1 MLKFK
6 EYLAEMFLLEGK
18 IDDLKTQNPSL
29 HHEIDAYADADPS
42 PTKKFV
48 PWLVSQHKRGNVTP
62 DHPDL
67 HQVLGN
73 YDKYKNIHG
82 IKDHSSKTFQEVRST
97 IMPLIGTG
105 STKTEIADQ
114 GHVKIHDSGDIQ
126 AYHVANKEAS
136 QKFYGG
142 GPEAGPT
149 NTNWCVS
156 ARSEGCLYETPR
168 YGKMYTIHVKG
179 DPDSPYAVHP
189 AYNNRKS
196 GSITNRHNDGDKE
209 IDTELI
215 ANQKIAR
222 LKPAI
227 DAIRKHHDPLVFRL
241 ANDHDL
247 TKDEIDKAMGSLK
260 YQKHLLQ
267 NPHSHIALA
276 ALNHPKADNETTL
289 HAAKNHDPQ
298 VALAALN
305 HPKADNVTLR
315 HVAKHNDPQVAL
327 AALNHPKADDMIPL
341 YAAEHQD
348 PQVVLAALNHPKAD
362 KETTWYAAKNHNPQ
376 VALAALNRPKADNE
390 TTLHAAD
397 HQDPQVALAALN
409 HPKADNETTL
419 HAAHHHDP
427 QVAMA
432 ALNHPKADNETTLHA
447 AQHHNSQVVLA
458 ALNHPKAD
466 DMTTWHAAQH
476 HNSQVAMAAL
486 NHPKADDTTTL
497 YAAKHQDSQVA
508 LAALNHPKADD
519 VTTWHAAQNH
529 NPQIALAAL
538 NHPKADRYTA
548 KRAAEHPNPQ
558 VRAKAEELMRKF
570 K

>member
-1 MLKFK
+1 MMKRFK
-6 EYLAEMFLLEGK
+6 EFLAEMFLLESK
-18 IDDLKTQNPSL
+18 IDDLKVQNPGL
-29 HHEIDAYADADPS
+29 HKEIDQYTAADPS

-82 IKDHSSKTFQEVRST
+82 IKDHASKTFQEVRST
-97 IMPLIGTG
+97 IMPLIGSG
-105 STKTEIADQ
+105 STKAEIADQ
-114 GHVKIHDSGDIQ
+114 GHVKIHDSGDVQ

-142 GPEAGPT
+142 GPESGPT

-156 ARSEGCLYETPR
+156 ARSDRCLYEKHP
-168 YGKMYTIHVKG
+168 YGKLYTIHVKG

-189 AYNNRKS
+189 GHENKLY
-196 GSITNRHNDGDKE
+196 GSITNRHNDGDNE
-209 IDTELI
+209 IDTQLKT
-215 ANQKIAR
+215 NPKIAR

-227 DAIRKHHDPLVFRL
+227 DAIRKHYDKFIFRL

-247 TKDEIDKAMGSLK
+247 TKDEIDKAMNDKK

-267 NPHSHIALA
+267 NPHSHIIMA
-276 ALNHPKADNETTL
+276 ALNHPKADYWTTQY
-289 HAAKNHDPQ
+289 AAQHPDPQ

-305 HPKADNVTLR
+305 HPKADKETT
-315 HVAKHNDPQVAL
+315 
-327 AALNHPKADDMIPL
+327 L

-362 KETTWYAAKNHNPQ
+362 DETTWAAAK
-376 VALAALNRPKADNE
+376 
-390 TTLHAAD
+390 
-397 HQDPQVALAALN
+397 HQD
-409 HPKADNETTL
+409 
-419 HAAHHHDP
+419 
-427 QVAMA
+427 
-432 ALNHPKADNETTLHA
+432 
-447 AQHHNSQVVLA
+447 SRVVLA

-466 DMTTWHAAQH
+466 DTTTWA
-476 HNSQVAMAAL
+476 
-486 NHPKADDTTTL
+486 
-497 YAAKHQDSQVA
+497 AAKHQDSRVV
-508 LAALNHPKADD
+508 LAALNHPKAD
-519 VTTWHAAQNH
+519 
-529 NPQIALAAL
+529 
-538 NHPKADRYTA
+538 YETA
-548 KRAAEHPNPQ
+548 RRAAEHANPQ

>member
-6 EYLAEMFLLEGK
+6 EYLAEMFLLEGR
-18 IDDLKTQNPSL
+18 IDDLKAQNPGL
-29 HHEIDAYADADPS
+29 HREIDQYSAADPTS
-42 PTKKFV
+42 TKKFV
-48 PWLVSQHKRGNVTP
+48 PWLVSQHKKGNVTP

-73 YDKYKNIHG
+73 YDRYKNIHG
-82 IKDHSSKTFQEVRST
+82 IKDHTSKTFQEVHST

-126 AYHVANKEAS
+126 AYHIANKEAS

-149 NTNWCVS
+149 HTRWCVS

-227 DAIRKHHDPLVFRL
+227 DAIRKHHDPLAFRL

-267 NPHSHIALA
+267 NPHSHIAM
-276 ALNHPKADNETTL
+276 
-289 HAAKNHDPQ
+289 
-298 VALAALN
+298 AALN
-305 HPKADNVTLR
+305 HPKADNVT
-315 HVAKHNDPQVAL
+315 
-327 AALNHPKADDMIPL
+327 
-341 YAAEHQD
+341 
-348 PQVVLAALNHPKAD
+348 
-362 KETTWYAAKNHNPQ
+362 TWYAA
-376 VALAALNRPKADNE
+376 E
-390 TTLHAAD
+390 
-397 HQDPQVALAALN
+397 
-409 HPKADNETTL
+409 
-419 HAAHHHDP
+419 
-427 QVAMA
+427 
-432 ALNHPKADNETTLHA
+432 
-447 AQHHNSQVVLA
+447 
-458 ALNHPKAD
+458 
-466 DMTTWHAAQH
+466 
-476 HNSQVAMAAL
+476 
-486 NHPKADDTTTL
+486 
-497 YAAKHQDSQVA
+497 HQDSQVA
-508 LAALNHPKADD
+508 LAALNHPEADMG
-519 VTTWHAAQNH
+519 TTW
-529 NPQIALAAL
+529 
-538 NHPKADRYTA
+538 
-548 KRAAEHPNPQ
+548 RAAEHQDPQ
-558 VRAKAEELMRKF
+558 VRARVKN
-570 K
+570 